1 MPSPHSFQTRC
12 CKHVYLFYQ
21 SIAKLCPSPHPCH
34 CMSSSQLS
42 FHSSRFFILMLFI
55 FPIPSHFLSFIPP
68 RIFLHAYPPVA
79 PEPNAQIT
87 FPPPFYSPLN
97 LSFFPLCWAWIFHSP
112 HQICIPLIKLNY
124 SRLPNIRCRWL
135 STQDARLW
143 TSNDTASLSAELQ
156 PSERRPRARHQRPSS
171 MPKPWIKYRFLFP
184 PAF

>member
-1 MPSPHSFQTRC
+1 MPNTALSPWLSTLLYPSLLSFFLIFNA
-12 CKHVYLFYQ
+12 VYLLNSLTFSLLAFFY
-21 SIAKLCPSPHPCH
+21 P
-34 CMSSSQLS
+34 
-42 FHSSRFFILMLFI
+42 
-55 FPIPSHFLSFIPP
+55 
-68 RIFLHAYPPVA
+68 YPPVA
-79 PEPNAQIT
+79 SEPKAQIT

-135 STQDARLW
+135 STQDAWLW
-143 TSNDTASLSAELQ
+143 TCNDTASLSAELQ

-171 MPKPWIKYRFLFP
+171 MPKPGIKCRFLFP